1 MHGGDAGTFGEHSLH
16 ILDKVFKLSL
26 ASFVAFG
33 SWEELFPR
41 IAYFGP
47 LSQIPAYIIRD

>member
-1 MHGGDAGTFGEHSLH
+1 MHGGDAETFMVSTSLR

-33 SWEELFPR
+33 SWEELFPKDS
-41 IAYFGP
+41 IFWSAEP
-47 LSQIPAYIIRD
+47 DSHI